1 LHHAFKHK
9 HLWVKKAT
17 GLGVTEFFLRLM
29 TWLCL
34 RNDDYQ
40 NSHMCIVTGPNIDI
54 AIKLI
59 KRMKVLFEPKLHVT
73 FDSKETVVELNGCSI
88 EAYPSNHL
96 DAYGALDNPKFILI
110 DEGDFFRKGEQ
121 EDVRHV
127 SERYIAKSDPYIV
140 IVSTPNAPDGL
151 FERIEKEAEET
162 CIYKRLFLDYTYGIG
177 KIYTTEEIEKAKAS
191 PSFEREYNLKYLGKI
206 GNVFH
211 TKDIEAAI
219 EKGRKYDPDNFNPY
233 YSFTSRSMGI
243 DPAWGSSPFGI
254 VVTQWIDNHIQIL
267 HAEEYHRPD
276 YNEMLSV
283 AYGLMSKYDVDRVYM
298 DGANPSFIKSL
309 KLQIGEDA
317 DYMPEIHKAKQ
328 ENRKPDMRIVPVNFN
343 AEHKAMLGHCKMI
356 LEQDPGKIAI
366 NPDKFDKLI
375 TALRT
380 AVDND
385 GTLDK
390 EATSYNDIFA
400 FRLALKFYHFQER
413 TD

>member
-1 LHHAFKHK
+1 MEESKDVP
-9 HLWVKKAT
+9 WW
-17 GLGVTEFFLRLM
+17 TER
-29 TWLCL
+29 
-34 RNDDYQ
+34 
-40 NSHMCIVTGPNIDI
+40 
-54 AIKLI
+54 
-59 KRMKVLFEPKLHVT
+59 
-73 FDSKETVVELNGCSI
+73 
-88 EAYPSNHL
+88 
-96 DAYGALDNPKFILI
+96 
-110 DEGDFFRKGEQ
+110 EQ
-121 EDVRHV
+121 EQASQELHFLKQYDQEANEYRDIRWMYFRREVLDKYRNNDLCDIG
-127 SERYIAKSDPYIV
+127 SEHII
-140 IVSTPNAPDGL
+140 
-151 FERIEKEAEET
+151 
-162 CIYKRLFLDYTYGIG
+162 FLQQDKKT
-177 KIYTTEEIEKAKAS
+177 
-191 PSFEREYNLKYLGKI
+191 
-206 GNVFH
+206 
-211 TKDIEAAI
+211 
-219 EKGRKYDPDNFNPY
+219 
-233 YSFTSRSMGI
+233 
-243 DPAWGSSPFGI
+243 
-254 VVTQWIDNHIQIL
+254 
-267 HAEEYHRPD
+267 PD